1 MVVELQE
8 TVLVSDIE
16 GEGMTVHGFAPEELV
31 IQDAIEDVVAEY
43 VQCTEDDGLESAI
56 AVETC
61 EMSPDGVALEDEGL
75 QMDDKA
81 DQEDGCGDY
90 LMISCRR
97 NTLSLFSHSVFFT
110 AIPCGLK
117 TITIIIMTKTRTLYI
132 SPFVCS
138 NYSAGLIDTS

>member
-75 QMDDKA
+75 QMDDKP

-90 LMISCRR
+90 LMISCRP
-97 NTLSLFSHSVFFT
+97 NTFTPYHYLLF
-110 AIPCGLK
+110 ICGLS
-117 TITIIIMTKTRTLYI
+117 ISCDGLCART
-132 SPFVCS
+132 
-138 NYSAGLIDTS
+138 T